1 MAESRNSF
9 LSKLAAGIDSD
20 GDITAAAIPTQV
32 LLQAGALDSA
42 AVINLVDSD
51 YVSARAPA
59 GGGGGASAGTAIAM
73 SLIFG

>member
-20 GDITAAAIPTQV
+20 GDITAAALPAEV
-32 LLQAGALDSA
+32 LLQAGALDSS
-42 AVINLVDSD
+42 AVIELIDSD
-51 YVSARAPA
+51 YVSARA
-59 GGGGGASAGTAIAM
+59 GGGGGASTGTAIAM